1 MTIMLHTEDN
11 IETQITLLPP
21 LLKVFALLKMQL
33 WYDNEKIEENVVD
46 NIGIRYRNCGK
57 TTGLSVKN
65 TNNKDTVTKFVLN
78 KVLHHVGLS
87 CILET
92 NQKLEYDIYEHNKD
106 WLTNG
111 TWYTHIPVQNY
122 MEKCLKNILEMQKLK
137 YIILYVLLIHTRNNS
152 HHMFRIVS

>member
-1 MTIMLHTEDN
+1 MLVCHVY
-11 IETQITLLPP
+11 
-21 LLKVFALLKMQL
+21 LKQ
-33 WYDNEKIEENVVD
+33 
-46 NIGIRYRNCGK
+46 
-57 TTGLSVKN
+57 
-65 TNNKDTVTKFVLN
+65 TK
-78 KVLHHVGLS
+78 
-87 CILET
+87 
-92 NQKLEYDIYEHNKD
+92 KLEYDIYEHNKY